1 MNKIKHLVFGFYL
14 VFFLIILLSNKIYSQ
29 DSIKNLPK
37 IPSINIKTIE
47 GKNFNTAN
55 INNNGKP
62 IIISFFATWCK
73 ACVKELSA
81 INENYSEWQEETG
94 VKLYAIS
101 IDDARTKANVLPM
114 VNGKGWDFDILSDE
128 NGDLKRSLN
137 IALLPQMYILN
148 KNNEIVWQHNS
159 YTEGDENEII
169 KVLRTIK

>member
-14 VFFLIILLSNKIYSQ
+14 VLFLIILLSNKIYSQ